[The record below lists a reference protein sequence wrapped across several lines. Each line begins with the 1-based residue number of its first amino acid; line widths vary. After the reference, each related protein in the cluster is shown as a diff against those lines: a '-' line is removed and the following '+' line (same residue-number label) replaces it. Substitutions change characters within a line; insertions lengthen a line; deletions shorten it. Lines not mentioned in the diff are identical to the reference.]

1 MNASK
6 YLEDG
11 IINYFFRNQ
20 AVTRPAAHYLAL
32 YISDPTDD
40 NTGSEIAGGGYAR
53 KVITFTT
60 PAIVSG
66 KTTITNEA
74 EIRFP
79 VATANWGNIS
89 HWGILDA
96 PTDGNLLA
104 HAPVDVPKL
113 IENGDEAKFNAETL
127 TITID

>member
-6 YLEDG
+6 YLEDS
-11 IINYFFRNQ
+11 ILNYFFRNQ
-20 AVTRPAAHYLAL
+20 NVTRPAAQYLAL

-53 KVITFTT
+53 KLIEFTA
-60 PAIVSG
+60 PATVNG
-66 KTTITNEA
+66 KTTITNNV

-89 HWGILDA
+89 HWGVLDA
-96 PTDGNLLA
+96 LTGGNLLA
-104 HAPVDVPKL
+104 HAPVSVPKL

-127 TITID
+127 TIDVD

>member
-6 YLEDG
+6 YLEDS
-11 IINYFFRNQ
+11 ILDYFFRNQ

-40 NTGSEIAGGGYAR
+40 NTGSEITGGGYTR
-53 KVITFTT
+53 KPIEFTA
-60 PAIVSG
+60 PAMVSG
-66 KTTITNEA
+66 KTTIANNA

-79 VATANWGNIS
+79 LATANWGNVS
-89 HWGILDA
+89 HWGVLDA
-96 PTDGNLLA
+96 PTGGNLLA
-104 HAPVDVPKL
+104 HAPVPVPKL

-127 TITID
+127 TIDAD